1 MDESLTSSETK
12 HQVKS
17 RLLLDVVVTQGATV
31 FKLLAGEDETLL
43 VWWDAFLVLNFSL
56 HVLNSVAGLN
66 IKGDCFAC
74 EGLNEDLHAT
84 SEAKHQVKSWLLLDV
99 VVAQSATVFKL
110 LASEDK
116 TLLIW
121 RNALLV
127 LNLCLH
133 VLNGVA
139 GLNIKGDCL
148 ACEGL
153 NEDLH
158 ATSEAKHQVKS
169 WLLLDVVVAQS
180 AAVFKLLAGE
190 DKTLLVW
197 RDALLVLDLCL
208 HVLNGITGFNIEG
221 NGFSGK
227 SLYENLH
234 VSVLKF
240 LIIVNSRA
248 GLLKGAQ
255 PTSLLKTN
263 IQINQ
268 YLESF
273 IGVLGFWV

>member
-1 MDESLTSSETK
+1 MDESLTSSET
-12 HQVKS
+12 
-17 RLLLDVVVTQGATV
+17 
-31 FKLLAGEDETLL
+31 
-43 VWWDAFLVLNFSL
+43 
-56 HVLNSVAGLN
+56 
-66 IKGDCFAC
+66 
-74 EGLNEDLHAT
+74 
-84 SEAKHQVKSWLLLDV
+84 
-99 VVAQSATVFKL
+99 
-110 LASEDK
+110 
-116 TLLIW
+116 
-121 RNALLV
+121 
-127 LNLCLH
+127 
-133 VLNGVA
+133 
-139 GLNIKGDCL
+139 
-148 ACEGL
+148 
-153 NEDLH
+153 
-158 ATSEAKHQVKS
+158 KHQVKS

-208 HVLNGITGFNIEG
+208 HVLNGVAGFDVEG

-268 YLESF
+268 YLEPF
-273 IGVLGFWV
+273 IGVLGFWGDRKSVV